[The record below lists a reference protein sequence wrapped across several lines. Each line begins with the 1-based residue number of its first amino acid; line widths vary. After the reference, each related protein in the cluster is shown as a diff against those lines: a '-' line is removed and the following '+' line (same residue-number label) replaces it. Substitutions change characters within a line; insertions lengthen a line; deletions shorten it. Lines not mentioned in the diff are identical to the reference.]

1 MENNKLIAEFMGV
14 RFMPDDE
21 YIERLKENREEG
33 VCFDLGRMESELK
46 YHESWDWLMPVVE
59 KCLDKSDDT
68 MLEQWSDIFDSL
80 PSCNIDKVYEAV
92 VKFISYNKYPFNEGD
107 DYWVEED
114 GDLVWGVWDDA
125 SEEMHDEN
133 PNRQYFTEE
142 EVIDHIRTYGVKLYK
157 Q

>member
-14 RFMPDDE
+14 REIKHDGYTTYE
-21 YIERLKENREEG
+21 LLSNEIVNH
-33 VCFDLGRMESELK
+33 LK
-46 YHESWDWLMPVVE
+46 YHESWDWLMPVVD
-59 KCLDKSDDT
+59 KCLSQSDDT
-68 MLEQWSDIFDSL
+68 MLGVWSRVHESL
-80 PSCNIDKVYEAV
+80 ATCNINAVYYAV
-92 VKFISYNKYPFNEGD
+92 VGFISYNKYPFEEGD

-133 PNRQYFTEE
+133 PDRQYFTQE
-142 EVIDHIRTYGVKLYK
+142 EVIDHIRTYGVKLYN